1 MTQTSLIDINSLIN
15 SKNKSSKNWYQ
26 HNFLF
31 DKISILLGEKL
42 KELGSNYDK
51 ILLLSSD
58 AGESLENIIKLTF
71 SKLIYLSPYR
81 NLLKK
86 TKIRSNKILKVES
99 YFENLPLKNEEFDL
113 IISNLCI
120 NNIFDRKKHLIKLF
134 QLLKVNGLFIC
145 NFFGEKTM
153 YELRN
158 SLLSTDEK
166 LFNGAFM
173 RLPINL
179 KMVDISDLLGQVG
192 FKELVSEKI
201 SYKIY
206 YKNIRKIFEDL
217 KGIGENKILVNRQKS
232 LMTSSYLKTLND
244 EYRKKFS
251 DKNGLRLS
259 CDVVS
264 ISSWKN
270 KII

>member
-15 SKNKSSKNWYQ
+15 SKNKSSKNWCE

-31 DKISILLGEKL
+31 NKISELLGEKL

-58 AGESLENIIKLTF
+58 AGESLENIIRISF
-71 SKLIYLSPYR
+71 SKLIFLSPYR
-81 NLLKK
+81 NLLNKK
-86 TKIRSNKILKVES
+86 KNQSTKILKVES
-99 YFENLPLKNEEFDL
+99 YFENLPLKNEKFDL

-120 NNIFDRKKHLIKLF
+120 NSVLDKKRHLNKIF
-134 QLLKVNGLFIC
+134 QLLKVDGLFIC
-145 NFFGEKTM
+145 NFFGERTM
-153 YELRN
+153 YELRD

-192 FKELVSEKI
+192 FKELVSETI

-217 KGIGENKILVNRQKS
+217 KGIGENKILSNRKKS
-232 LMTSSYLKTLND
+232 LMTNNYLNTLNN
-244 EYRKKFS
+244 EYKKKFS
-251 DKNGLRLS
+251 DENGLRLS

-264 ISSWKN
+264 VSSWKN

>member
-1 MTQTSLIDINSLIN
+1 MTQISLIDINSLID
-15 SKNKSSKNWYQ
+15 SKNKSSKNWYE
-26 HNFLF
+26 HNFIF
-31 DKISILLGEKL
+31 NKISKLLGEKL

-58 AGESLENIIKLTF
+58 AGESIENIIEVSFT
-71 SKLIYLSPYR
+71 KLIFLSPYR
-81 NLLKK
+81 NLLNKK
-86 TKIRSNKILKVES
+86 KNQSNKILKIES
-99 YFENLPLKNEEFDL
+99 YFENLPLKNEKFDL
-113 IISNLCI
+113 IISNLYI
-120 NNIFDRKKHLIKLF
+120 NHIIEKKSHLSKLF
-134 QLLKVNGLFIC
+134 DLLNADGLFIC

-153 YELRN
+153 FELRD

-166 LFNGAFM
+166 LFNGAFL
-173 RLPINL
+173 RLPTNL

-192 FKELVSEKI
+192 FKDLVSEKI

-217 KGIGENKILVNRQKS
+217 KGIGENKILCNRKKS
-232 LMTSSYLKTLND
+232 LMTNNYLNTLNNEYKKKYSD
-244 EYRKKFS
+244 E
-251 DKNGLRLS
+251 NGLRLS

-264 ISSWKN
+264 VSSWKN

>member
-1 MTQTSLIDINSLIN
+1 MGKSSLIDINSLIN
-15 SKNKSSKNWYQ
+15 SKNKSSKNWNK
-26 HNFLF
+26 HHFLF
-31 DKISILLGEKL
+31 DKVSNLLEEKL
-42 KELGSNYDK
+42 RELGNNYDK

-58 AGESLENIIKLTF
+58 AGESLENISKLTF
-71 SKLIYLSPYR
+71 TNLVFLSPYR
-81 NLLKK
+81 NLLDKK
-86 TKIRSNKILKVES
+86 KIQSNKILKVES
-99 YFENLPLKNEEFDL
+99 YFENLPLKDEKFDL

-120 NNIFDRKKHLIKLF
+120 NNITDRKRHLNELF
-134 QLLKVNGLFIC
+134 QLLKVDGLFIC
-145 NFFGEKTM
+145 NFFGENTM

-158 SLLSTDEK
+158 SLIATDEK

-173 RLPINL
+173 RLPVNL

-217 KGIGENKILVNRQKS
+217 KGIGENKILCNRKKS
-232 LMTSSYLKTLND
+232 LMTNNYLNTLNN
-244 EYRKKFS
+244 EYTKKFS
-251 DKNGLRLS
+251 DEDGLRLS

-264 ISSWKN
+264 VSSWKN

>member
-1 MTQTSLIDINSLIN
+1 MTQKSLIDINSLIN
-15 SKNKSSKNWYQ
+15 SKNKSSKNWYE

-31 DKISILLGEKL
+31 NKISELLGEKL
-42 KELGSNYDK
+42 KELGCNYDK

-58 AGESLENIIKLTF
+58 AGESLENTIKVSF
-71 SKLIYLSPYR
+71 SKLIFLSPYR
-81 NLLKK
+81 NLLNKK
-86 TKIRSNKILKVES
+86 NNKSNKILKVES
-99 YFENLPLKNEEFDL
+99 HFENLPLKNEKFDL

-120 NNIFDRKKHLIKLF
+120 NSIIDKKKHLNVIY
-134 QLLKVNGLFIC
+134 QLLKVNGLLVC
-145 NFFGEKTM
+145 NFFGERTM
-153 YELRN
+153 YELRD
-158 SLLSTDEK
+158 SLFSTDEK

-179 KMVDISDLLGQVG
+179 KMVEISDLLGQVG
-192 FKELVSEKI
+192 FDELVSETI

-217 KGIGENKILVNRQKS
+217 KGIGENKILSDRKKS
-232 LMTSSYLKTLND
+232 LMTNNYLNTLNN
-244 EYRKKFS
+244 EYKKKFS
-251 DKNGLRLS
+251 DENGLRLS

-264 ISSWKN
+264 VSCWKN

>member
-1 MTQTSLIDINSLIN
+1 MTKTSLIDINSLIN
-15 SKNKSSKNWYQ
+15 SKNKSSKNWYK

-31 DKISILLGEKL
+31 DKISKLLGEKL

-51 ILLLSSD
+51 ILLLSPD
-58 AGESLENIIKLTF
+58 AGESLENTSKVTF
-71 SKLIYLSPYR
+71 TQLIFLSPYR

-86 TKIRSNKILKVES
+86 KKIQSNKILKIES
-99 YFENLPLKNEEFDL
+99 FFENLPLQNENFDL

-120 NNIFDRKKHLIKLF
+120 NNITDKKKHLNDIFK
-134 QLLKVNGLFIC
+134 LLKANGLFIC

-158 SLLSTDEK
+158 SLISTDEK

-206 YKNIRKIFEDL
+206 YENIRKIFEDM
-217 KGIGENKILVNRQKS
+217 KGIGENKILCNRKKS
-232 LMTSSYLKTLND
+232 LMTNNYLNTLNN
-244 EYRKKFS
+244 EYKKKFS
-251 DKNGLRLS
+251 DENGLRFS
-259 CDVVS
+259 CDIVS
-264 ISSWKN
+264 VSGWKN
-270 KII
+270 KIV

>member
-1 MTQTSLIDINSLIN
+1 M
-15 SKNKSSKNWYQ
+15 
-26 HNFLF
+26 F
-31 DKISILLGEKL
+31 
-42 KELGSNYDK
+42 
-51 ILLLSSD
+51 
-58 AGESLENIIKLTF
+58 
-71 SKLIYLSPYR
+71 
-81 NLLKK
+81 
-86 TKIRSNKILKVES
+86 
-99 YFENLPLKNEEFDL
+99 
-113 IISNLCI
+113 
-120 NNIFDRKKHLIKLF
+120 
-134 QLLKVNGLFIC
+134 
-145 NFFGEKTM
+145 
-153 YELRN
+153 ELRD

-179 KMVDISDLLGQVG
+179 KMIDISDLLGQVG
-192 FKELVSEKI
+192 FKELVSETI

-217 KGIGENKILVNRQKS
+217 RGIGENRILSNRKKN
-232 LMTSSYLKTLND
+232 LMTNNYLNILND

-264 ISSWKN
+264 VSSWKN

>member
-15 SKNKSSKNWYQ
+15 SKNKSSKNWYK

-31 DKISILLGEKL
+31 NKISELLGEKL

-58 AGESLENIIKLTF
+58 AGESLENTIKVSF
-71 SKLIYLSPYR
+71 SKLIFLSPYR
-81 NLLKK
+81 NLLNKK
-86 TKIRSNKILKVES
+86 NNQSNKILKVES
-99 YFENLPLKNEEFDL
+99 HFENLPLKNEKFDL

-120 NNIFDRKKHLIKLF
+120 NSIINKKRHLNEIYK
-134 QLLKVNGLFIC
+134 LLKVNGLFVC

-153 YELRN
+153 YELRD
-158 SLLSTDEK
+158 SLFSTDEK

-192 FKELVSEKI
+192 FKELVSETI

-217 KGIGENKILVNRQKS
+217 KGIGENKILSNRKKS
-232 LMTSSYLKTLND
+232 LMTNNYLNTLNN

-251 DKNGLRLS
+251 DENGLRLS

-264 ISSWKN
+264 VSSWKN

>member
-15 SKNKSSKNWYQ
+15 SKNKSSKNWYE

-31 DKISILLGEKL
+31 DKISKLLEEKL
-42 KELGSNYDK
+42 KELGNNFEK
-51 ILLLSSD
+51 ILLLSAD
-58 AGESLENIIKLTF
+58 AGESLEYTSKLTF
-71 SKLIYLSPYR
+71 TKLVFLSPYR
-81 NLLKK
+81 NLLNKK
-86 TKIRSNKILKVES
+86 KIKSNKILKVES
-99 YFENLPLKNEEFDL
+99 YFENLPLKNEKFDL

-120 NNIFDRKKHLIKLF
+120 NNIVDKKRHLNKLF

-145 NFFGEKTM
+145 NFFGERTM
-153 YELRN
+153 YELRD
-158 SLLSTDEK
+158 SFLSTDEK

-173 RLPINL
+173 RLPVNL

-192 FKELVSEKI
+192 FKELVSETI

-217 KGIGENKILVNRQKS
+217 KGIGENKILSNRKKS
-232 LMTSSYLKTLND
+232 LMTNNYLNTLNN
-244 EYRKKFS
+244 EYKKKFS
-251 DKNGLRLS
+251 DENGPRLS

-264 ISSWKN
+264 VSSWKN

>member
-1 MTQTSLIDINSLIN
+1 
-15 SKNKSSKNWYQ
+15 
-26 HNFLF
+26 
-31 DKISILLGEKL
+31 
-42 KELGSNYDK
+42 
-51 ILLLSSD
+51 
-58 AGESLENIIKLTF
+58 
-71 SKLIYLSPYR
+71 
-81 NLLKK
+81 
-86 TKIRSNKILKVES
+86 
-99 YFENLPLKNEEFDL
+99 
-113 IISNLCI
+113 
-120 NNIFDRKKHLIKLF
+120 
-134 QLLKVNGLFIC
+134 
-145 NFFGEKTM
+145 M

-232 LMTSSYLKTLND
+232 LMTSSYLKILND